1 MAVFQDRDSR
11 LMTNN
16 SLIGEGPEAAAVA
29 PETEETLDEHESSP
43 DVPNKHW
50 YVIQTYS
57 GYENKVQANLER
69 RVESMN
75 MQDKIFRIMVP
86 TEEEMDFKDGQKRV
100 VKKKVFPGY
109 VLVEMVISD
118 DSWYVVRNTP
128 GVTGFVGAGNRPVPL
143 DEAEVK
149 AILRE
154 AEQDEPKPRVAFQE
168 GNAVRVVSGPFAN
181 FNGVVE
187 EVNLERGRLRVIVSM
202 FGRETPVEFEFN
214 QVEKID

>member
-1 MAVFQDRDSR
+1 MTKDS
-11 LMTNN
+11 
-16 SLIGEGPEAAAVA
+16 IIDDA
-29 PETEETLDEHESSP
+29 PETADATPEADSALQEDDEHTP

-50 YVIQTYS
+50 YVIHTYS
-57 GYENKVQANLER
+57 GYENRVQTNLER

-75 MQDKIFRIMVP
+75 MQDKIFRILVP
-86 TEEEMDFKDGQKRV
+86 TEEEIDFKDGQKHV
-100 VKKKVFPGY
+100 VKKKIFPGY

-128 GVTGFVGAGNRPVPL
+128 GVTGFVGAGNKPVPL
-143 DEAEVK
+143 DETEVQG
-149 AILRE
+149 ILRE
-154 AEQDEPKPRVAFQE
+154 ADSDEPKPRVAFQV
-168 GNAVRVVSGPFAN
+168 GNPVRVITGPFAN
-181 FNGVVE
+181 FNGVVD